1 MLHYP
6 GSRTES
12 PNQNKW
18 RRAEADEE
26 AAVAKNVE
34 AFRAGKI
41 ATDAKALHLLCAP
54 ELSYGHA
61 DGHVEHKPTFIANAT
76 SRRSK
81 FLSLTYDDVKFRV
94 VGTAATVSLG
104 G

>member
-1 MLHYP
+1 VLQYP

-12 PNQNKW
+12 PNQKKW

-34 AFRAGKI
+34 AFRAGRI

-54 ELSYGHA
+54 EL
-61 DGHVEHKPTFIANAT
+61 AT
-76 SRRSK
+76 A
-81 FLSLTYDDVKFRV
+81 TPM
-94 VGTAATVSLG
+94 AASNTSQLLLRTQPAEDRNFCP
-104 G
+104 